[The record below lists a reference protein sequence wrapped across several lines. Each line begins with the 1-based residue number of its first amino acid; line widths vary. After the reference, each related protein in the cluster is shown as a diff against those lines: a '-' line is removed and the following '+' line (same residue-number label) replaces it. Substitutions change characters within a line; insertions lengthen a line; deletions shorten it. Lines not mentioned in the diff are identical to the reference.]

1 MNLTNCSKYNQ
12 IEKTL
17 LISFSAKLSKL
28 RKISLVESE
37 KIITPMLDYAIK
49 ESKKDKTY
57 YLTEK
62 LGDILIGRTKSK
74 NIFVEKII
82 KQINSGLKLKRSE
95 GVNDDDIRFWW
106 NKNDIE
112 RRMIIL
118 FDDLNI
124 LIMNE
129 FEKNKTKSIEIANE
143 IIWKKNPIFGEN
155 NNKKNREYKPLP
167 YELRSRVYNFLNK
180 KLEFT
185 KRKIINDIFKNSSFV
200 SFNSYLRDEIKKGH
214 I

>member
-62 LGDILIGRTKSK
+62 LGDILIGRTKSE
-74 NIFVEKII
+74 NIFVGKII

-129 FEKNKTKSIEIANE
+129 FEKIKTKSIEIANE
-143 IIWKKNPIFGEN
+143 IIWKKIQFW
-155 NNKKNREYKPLP
+155 
-167 YELRSRVYNFLNK
+167 
-180 KLEFT
+180 
-185 KRKIINDIFKNSSFV
+185 
-200 SFNSYLRDEIKKGH
+200 
-214 I
+214 